1 MRYWAPRGCDV
12 GNVLPKDVGIGFR
25 GGLKEAV
32 TPYAGSAL
40 LIEVGRRSGVMT
52 TAERALPA
60 KQSSKGLGQGQLVE
74 SCVVLSALGGECLD
88 DFDPLRQD
96 QGLAALLG

>member
-1 MRYWAPRGCDV
+1 M
-12 GNVLPKDVGIGFR
+12 PKAVELGFR

-74 SCVVLSALGGECLD
+74 ACVVLSALGGECLD
-88 DFDPLRQD
+88 DFDPLRQHP
-96 QGLAALLG
+96 QAGSRGLAALLG